1 MNPHA
6 SSSSSSLSA
15 QPGQREDATG
25 PVTVFAA
32 RRILTLNPGQP
43 HATHVAVRDGRILA
57 VGTGED
63 ATQWQAQFG
72 AYALDETLRDKVL
85 MPGLVEGHCHLMEGA
100 VWDAAYV
107 GYYDRRGPDGTLW
120 PGLRSLDAVLARLAE
135 AERAMTDDGPLLAWG
150 FDPIYF
156 GAARL
161 TTREL
166 DTVSASRPIAI
177 LHASVH
183 LMNVNSAM
191 LALAG
196 IDEDTDIDGIARDG
210 DGMPTGELQEFAAM
224 FPIYQVIGGKL
235 AIAASEKPHAVWNFG
250 RVAQLAGVTTATD
263 LVNDLSP
270 KGNET
275 LRNVTAD
282 PDYPVRIVPAFAP
295 QRNPA
300 QRAEGVLEAMK
311 GNTGKLRFGPVKF
324 IVDGSIQGFTAR
336 VRWPGYAGGQPNGL
350 WLIPPEQLVEV
361 FEPYHCAGLQL
372 HIHTNGDE
380 ATEVVL
386 DALAT
391 ILARHPRPD
400 HRHTLQHC
408 QMADAAQLRRIRALG
423 LCVNLFANHIYY
435 WGDAHYSQTMG
446 PDRANRMDPAGS
458 AQRMGIPYAL
468 HSDAPITALSPLFTA
483 WCAVRRETASG
494 RVLGGA
500 ERLTVAE
507 ALHAITLGAAYTLR
521 LDHLIGSIEVGK
533 FADFAVLDEDPST
546 CAPER
551 LKDVPVWGTVLG
563 GRVLRAPR

>member
-1 MNPHA
+1 M
-6 SSSSSSLSA
+6 
-15 QPGQREDATG
+15 
-25 PVTVFAA
+25 A
-32 RRILTLNPGQP
+32 RRILTLNPSQP

-63 ATQWQAQFG
+63 ASQWEAQFG

-156 GAARL
+156 GASRL

-196 IDEDTDIDGIARDG
+196 IDEDTDIDGIARDVQG
-210 DGMPTGELQEFAAM
+210 VPTGELQEFAAM

-235 AIAASEKPHAVWNFG
+235 AIAACEKPHAVWNFG

-270 KGNET
+270 AGNRT
-275 LRNVTAD
+275 LHSVSAD

-300 QRAEGVLEAMK
+300 QRAAGVLEAMT
-311 GNTGKLRFGPVKF
+311 GNTDKLRFGPVKF

-386 DALAT
+386 DALTT
-391 ILARHPRPD
+391 ILARNPRPD

-408 QMADAAQLRRIRALG
+408 QMVDAAQLRRIRALG

-494 RVLGGA
+494 RVLGEA
-500 ERLTVAE
+500 ERLTVEE

>member
-1 MNPHA
+1 MNRTA
-6 SSSSSSLSA
+6 SSS
-15 QPGQREDATG
+15 ATAA
-25 PVTVFAA
+25 PDVPRRAVTVFAA

-57 VGTGED
+57 VGTSDD
-63 ATQWQAQFG
+63 AASWDAQFG
-72 AYALDETLRDKVL
+72 ACELDDGLRDKVL

-120 PGLRSLDAVLARLAE
+120 PGLRTLDAVLERLAR
-135 AERAMTDDGPLLAWG
+135 AERAMVDDAPLLAWG

-156 GAARL
+156 GASRL

-166 DTVSASRPIAI
+166 DTVSATRPIAI

-196 IDEDTDIDGIARDG
+196 IDEDTDVDGIARDPQG
-210 DGMPTGELQEFAAM
+210 QPTGELREFAAM
-224 FPIYQVIGGKL
+224 FPIYQVMGRKL
-235 AIAASEKPHAVWNFG
+235 SIAASENPHAVWNFG

-270 KGNET
+270 EGNET
-275 LRNVTAD
+275 LHSVTAD
-282 PDYPVRIVPAFAP
+282 PDYPVRIVPALAP

-300 QRAEGVLEAMK
+300 RRASSVLEAMA
-311 GNTGKLRFGPVKF
+311 GNTDKLRFGPVKF

-350 WLIPPEQLVEV
+350 WLIPPAQLLDA

-386 DALAT
+386 DTLAT
-391 ILARHPRPD
+391 LLARHPRPD

-408 QMADAAQLRRIRALG
+408 QMADAAQLRRARALG

-435 WGDAHYSQTMG
+435 WGDAHYSQTIG

-494 RVLGGA
+494 RVLGEA
-500 ERLTVAE
+500 ERLTVDE

-533 FADFAVLDEDPST
+533 FADFAVLDEDPSA
-546 CAPER
+546 CSPER

-563 GRVLRAPR
+563 GRVMRAPR